1 MTAVLETIGVVAV
14 GGIIYKLYKQ
24 LSGDLEPSEEAM
36 KDVKKC
42 EKLLNGLTYNQN
54 NESFICEA
62 FEEIAEEEFE
72 AFVDKFAEIRK
83 LSDKTKAS
91 LLQILHMKT
100 RQGSVSDFTFENGEG
115 NMYFEQIFAVRNN
128 GKINLAIAKYELSFE
143 LTAMLE
149 EWYLFGLIPIK
160 NKVYADATTL
170 TMTEHQKEIFQN
182 MCKAKLY
189 NHVNEKCRS
198 LEIEG

>member
-24 LSGDLEPSEEAM
+24 LRGDLVPSEETM

-54 NESFICEA
+54 DDTFICEG
-62 FEEIAEEEFE
+62 FEEIAEEEFG
-72 AFVDKFAEIRK
+72 AFVDEFAEIRK
-83 LSDKTKAS
+83 LGDKTRAL
-91 LLQILHMKT
+91 LLQILRMKT
-100 RQGSVSDFTFENGEG
+100 RQGSSSDFTFENGKG
-115 NMYFEQIFAVRNN
+115 KMYFEQIIAVRDN

-143 LTAMLE
+143 LTSMLE
-149 EWYLFGLIPIK
+149 GRYLFGLIPIK
-160 NKVYADATTL
+160 TKVYADATTL
-170 TMTEHQKEIFQN
+170 TMTEHQKEIFKN

-189 NHVNEKCRS
+189 SHVNEKCRNF
-198 LEIEG
+198 EIEG

>member
-24 LSGDLEPSEEAM
+24 LRGDLEPSEEAM

-54 NESFICEA
+54 NETFMCEA
-62 FEEIAEEEFE
+62 FEEIAEEEFG
-72 AFVDKFAEIRK
+72 AFVDEFAEIRK

-100 RQGSVSDFTFENGEG
+100 QQGCTSYFTFENGEG
-115 NMYFEQIFAVRNN
+115 KMYFEQIIAMRNN
-128 GKINLAIAKYELSFE
+128 GKINLAMAKYELSFE

-149 EWYLFGLIPIK
+149 EWYLFGFIPIK
-160 NKVYADATTL
+160 SKVYADANTL
-170 TMTEHQKEIFQN
+170 TMTEHQKEVFRN
-182 MCKAKLY
+182 MCRAKLY
-189 NHVNEKCRS
+189 SHVNEKCRNF
-198 LEIEG
+198 EIER